1 MAGDWIKMGKDLLTH
16 PKVVRMSSALRA
28 DRLRTVGGL
37 FAVWCL
43 FDEHSVDGRL
53 HGYTPSAVDDE
64 IGWPGFA
71 DLMIGVDWLSWD
83 GNDGL
88 VLPDFSTHNG
98 ASAKR
103 RAQETDRKRAERSA
117 SQKHPQS
124 GGKPSANDADKKRS
138 REEKRREDISTPLP
152 PSGEQRESAD
162 RGKRLPDDWGLE
174 PEGPEGMAA
183 DVVQAARDLKAELDV
198 DWGLRRVRFELDNFR
213 DYWHAKA
220 GRTATKTDWLATWR
234 TWLRKAMP
242 AQPAADP
249 VRRDIQAAAARNAQ
263 AVPA

>member
-1 MAGDWIKMGKDLLTH
+1 MAGEWIKMRTDLREDPTVFRLAELLGIDELH
-16 PKVVRMSSALRA
+16 VV
-28 DRLRTVGGL
+28 G
-37 FAVWCL
+37 CL
-43 FDEHSVDGRL
+43 FCFWAWVDKHAVDG
-53 HGYTPSAVDDE
+53 HVDGATSRMIDKVSDRA
-64 IGWPGFA
+64 GFA
-71 DLMIGVDWLSWD
+71 DAMVAVGWLVVDGAGVQIPKFDR
-83 GNDGL
+83 
-88 VLPDFSTHNG
+88 HNG
-98 ASAKR
+98 ESAK
-103 RAQETDRKRAERSA
+103 ERSLKNA
-117 SQKHPQS
+117 RQAKWRA
-124 GGKPSANDADKKRS
+124 GKDVSVDSHVDAEPSTQPS
-138 REEKRREDISTPLP
+138 TREEKRREDISTPLP
-152 PSGEQRESAD
+152 PSGEQRENAD

-174 PEGPEGMAA
+174 PEGPEGMTA

-249 VRRDIQAAAARNAQ
+249 VRRDIQAAAARTAQ

>member
-1 MAGDWIKMGKDLLTH
+1 MAGDWIKMRGDLGTH
-16 PKVVRMSSALRA
+16 PKVVRIMSALKA
-28 DRLRTVGGL
+28 DRLRVVGGL
-37 FAVWCL
+37 HAVWSL
-43 FDEHSVDGRL
+43 FDAHSEDGVL
-53 HGYTPSAVDDE
+53 DGYTLEALDNM
-64 IGWPGFA
+64 IAWPGFA
-71 DLMIGVDWLSWD
+71 AQMVRVEWLVENAESLSVPRFD
-83 GNDGL
+83 E
-88 VLPDFSTHNG
+88 HNG
-98 ASAKR
+98 QSAKR
-103 RAQETDRKRAERSA
+103 RATETQRKREARSVC
-117 SQKHPQS
+117 KV
-124 GGKPSANDADKKRS
+124 SAPNADKKRS

-152 PSGEQRESAD
+152 PSGEQRENAD

-249 VRRDIQAAAARNAQ
+249 VRRDIQAAAARTAQ